1 MFEQG
6 NPHFPER
13 AERAVA
19 AADRLAAEMRDPA
32 ARRSGD
38 VTSSPEYE
46 ELVRL
51 KVLLE
56 VETSRA
62 LAETA
67 QISAELERSSL
78 ADKLSSMRADR

>member
-13 AERAVA
+13 AQRAVA
-19 AADRLAAEMRDPA
+19 AADRLAAEMRDRTSP
-32 ARRSGD
+32 RSGE
-38 VTSSPEYE
+38 VGASPEYQ

-51 KVLLE
+51 KILLE

-67 QISAELERSSL
+67 HISAELERSSL
-78 ADKLSSMRADR
+78 AEKLSTMR